1 MAGLPWAAGLIALA
15 TFVLLFLMT
24 GSLLV
29 PLKALVM
36 NVLSLGA
43 SFGTLVW
50 VFQEGHLSWLL
61 GFEKAGAIEVWVPV
75 IVFVFAFGLSMD
87 YEVFLLARVKELHDA
102 GYDNDDAVAMGLQ
115 RSGRIITS
123 AALLIVIVFAGFAGG
138 RLIGIKELGLSLS
151 VAVVIDATLV
161 RCLLVPATMTLLGEA
176 NWWAPGPLR
185 RLHSRW
191 GLHESAPP
199 VGGVPA
205 PSGLRDLILPH
216 SRHFS
221 AAVPQDMWRIADT
234 VVAEPFG
241 ARRVRPSTV
250 RGGRMSSTVQL
261 RKVRLTRWV
270 ILVIAVSLLGLF
282 IPGRAHAASVS
293 IMVSSSASRTN
304 AVSLAGTTRAGNL
317 YIFTTPS
324 AGVSKVSFW
333 LDDPQR
339 VGLPKQVET
348 AAPFD
353 FRGGNTTTANPW
365 ASTSVA
371 NGTHSITVQVV
382 DSAKVTTNLTASFTV
397 SNGTAAGYAPQVEH
411 VQQPLGAVP
420 RRRAQSCTTTS
431 TSSCPR

>member
-1 MAGLPWAAGLIALA
+1 MTGTLAFLVDFEHEVLAGLPWAAGLIALA

-43 SFGTLVW
+43 SFGALVW

-191 GLHESAPP
+191 GLHEAPGP
-199 VGGVPA
+199 IASSGGSRE
-205 PSGLRDLILPH
+205 PSP
-216 SRHFS
+216 
-221 AAVPQDMWRIADT
+221 
-234 VVAEPFG
+234 
-241 ARRVRPSTV
+241 
-250 RGGRMSSTVQL
+250 
-261 RKVRLTRWV
+261 
-270 ILVIAVSLLGLF
+270 
-282 IPGRAHAASVS
+282 
-293 IMVSSSASRTN
+293 
-304 AVSLAGTTRAGNL
+304 
-317 YIFTTPS
+317 
-324 AGVSKVSFW
+324 
-333 LDDPQR
+333 
-339 VGLPKQVET
+339 
-348 AAPFD
+348 
-353 FRGGNTTTANPW
+353 
-365 ASTSVA
+365 
-371 NGTHSITVQVV
+371 
-382 DSAKVTTNLTASFTV
+382 
-397 SNGTAAGYAPQVEH
+397 
-411 VQQPLGAVP
+411 
-420 RRRAQSCTTTS
+420 AQSGPG
-431 TSSCPR
+431 SSN